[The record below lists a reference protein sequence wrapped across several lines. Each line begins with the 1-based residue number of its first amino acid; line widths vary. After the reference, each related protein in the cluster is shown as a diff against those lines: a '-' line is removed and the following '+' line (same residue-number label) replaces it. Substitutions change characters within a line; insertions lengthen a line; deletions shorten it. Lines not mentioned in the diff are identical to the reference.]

1 MMMSLLRLLCPAVAN
16 RSSRSATILSN
27 KQRRKN
33 KKQKK
38 NYSSIKQ
45 IIPGERVSNE
55 VIIQQSHMIGP
66 ITEKEKKTQCTQ
78 LFHLTSAVIT
88 SEAKV
93 CTVKQYLSFQLLNNN
108 SAK

>member
-1 MMMSLLRLLCPAVAN
+1 MVSLLRLLCPAVAN

-27 KQRRKN
+27 KQRRKKQ
-33 KKQKK
+33 KKQK

-66 ITEKEKKTQCTQ
+66 ITEKEKN
-78 LFHLTSAVIT
+78 
-88 SEAKV
+88 
-93 CTVKQYLSFQLLNNN
+93 LNALNYFI
-108 SAK
+108 

>member
-1 MMMSLLRLLCPAVAN
+1 MVSLLRLLCPAVAN

-33 KKQKK
+33 QKQK

-66 ITEKEKKTQCTQ
+66 ITEKEKKN
-78 LFHLTSAVIT
+78 
-88 SEAKV
+88 
-93 CTVKQYLSFQLLNNN
+93 LNALNYFI
-108 SAK
+108 

>member
-1 MMMSLLRLLCPAVAN
+1 MIVSLLRLLCPAVAN

-33 KKQKK
+33 KKQK

-66 ITEKEKKTQCTQ
+66 ITEKEKKN
-78 LFHLTSAVIT
+78 
-88 SEAKV
+88 
-93 CTVKQYLSFQLLNNN
+93 LNALNYFI
-108 SAK
+108 